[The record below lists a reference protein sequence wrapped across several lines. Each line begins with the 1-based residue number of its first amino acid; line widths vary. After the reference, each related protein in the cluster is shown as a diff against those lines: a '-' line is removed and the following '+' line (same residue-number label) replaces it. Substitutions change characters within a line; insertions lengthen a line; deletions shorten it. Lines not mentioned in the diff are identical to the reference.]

1 MKKFIF
7 LFSFLFSQ
15 VSFAQSE
22 LYLLDEAKKIML
34 ESKTCVLN
42 TIDYKNGI
50 SSRIMDPLLTN
61 KGFIVFMVTNPSSR
75 KVTEIKKNPNV
86 ALTFQNDNGY
96 ITLKGKVL
104 LINDLNEKIK
114 YWKNSWTPFY
124 KNKES
129 SLLLKL
135 VPVSLEI
142 VNPDAEIFGDPKTW
156 SPKKIIL

>member
-1 MKKFIF
+1 
-7 LFSFLFSQ
+7 
-15 VSFAQSE
+15 
-22 LYLLDEAKKIML
+22 
-34 ESKTCVLN
+34 
-42 TIDYKNGI
+42 
-50 SSRIMDPLLTN
+50 MDPLLTN

-86 ALTFQNDNGY
+86 VLTFQNDYGY

-104 LINDLNEKIK
+104 LINDLSEKTK

>member
-1 MKKFIF
+1 MKKLII
-7 LFSFLFSQ
+7 LFSFLFTQ
-15 VSFAQSE
+15 VSFPQSK
-22 LYLLDEAKKIML
+22 LYLMDEAKKIML

-42 TIDYKNGI
+42 TIDYKNEI

-75 KVTEIKKNPNV
+75 KVTEIEKNPNV
-86 ALTFQNDNGY
+86 VLTFQNKNGY
-96 ITLKGKVL
+96 VTIKGKVL
-104 LINDLNEKIK
+104 LINDLTEKIK

-124 KNKES
+124 ENKES

-135 VPVSLEI
+135 VPFSLEI

-156 SPKKIIL
+156 SPKKIML